1 MKKLWRYKL
10 FIFLFS
16 LAIIGVNLVP
26 RCVEVYRY
34 KLNAEVSFVN
44 DDLRGA
50 LLSYKKAYAQI
61 PLTSLKREIEI
72 IERVMISKSQFTQGQ
87 EAEKNQ
93 DFEMAY
99 YYYSKVD
106 KIDSARYACAQHKL
120 LDLSNKG
127 TSNFRENS

>member
-50 LLSYKKAYAQI
+50 LLSYK
-61 PLTSLKREIEI
+61 
-72 IERVMISKSQFTQGQ
+72 
-87 EAEKNQ
+87 
-93 DFEMAY
+93 
-99 YYYSKVD
+99 SKVD